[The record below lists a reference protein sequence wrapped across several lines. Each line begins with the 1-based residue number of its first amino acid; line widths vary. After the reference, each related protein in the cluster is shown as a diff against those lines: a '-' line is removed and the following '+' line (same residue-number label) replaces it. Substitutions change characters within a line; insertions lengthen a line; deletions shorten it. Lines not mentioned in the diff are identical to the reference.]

1 MIGYAEGEKMSRE
14 ESEFPITR
22 SSTSPSLKTPAIPG
36 HSSGVLPCECLIDH
50 MLKTSRY
57 RLHTCG
63 PKLFQIPISRISCR
77 RLLR

>member
-50 MLKTSRY
+50 
-57 RLHTCG
+57 
-63 PKLFQIPISRISCR
+63 I
-77 RLLR
+77 

>member
-22 SSTSPSLKTPAIPG
+22 SSTSPSLKIEAPAIPG

-50 MLKTSRY
+50 
-57 RLHTCG
+57 
-63 PKLFQIPISRISCR
+63 I
-77 RLLR
+77 